1 MVENAND
8 LLDAAEVVKDK
19 TNEGKAMNSEI
30 EEMPTRFDRE
40 ADEVAPQYIP
50 ERG

>member
-1 MVENAND
+1 MNSAIRMVENAND

-30 EEMPTRFDRE
+30 EKTNALRSRS
-40 ADEVAPQYIP
+40 
-50 ERG
+50 R